1 MNFGNGVLW
10 LFFCIDMRSEEA
22 AGGSFSA
29 CYASGGNFLLT
40 MGDHLCYSITGN
52 FNALKRNALK
62 QISKSLKII
71 YNYKRQKVKKESRGE
86 KLWR

>member
-1 MNFGNGVLW
+1 MNFGNRVLW

-40 MGDHLCYSITGN
+40 MGDHLCYSINEN
-52 FNALKRNALK
+52 FNTLKRNALK
-62 QISKSLKII
+62 
-71 YNYKRQKVKKESRGE
+71 
-86 KLWR
+86 

>member
-29 CYASGGNFLLT
+29 CYDSGGNFLLT
-40 MGDHLCYSITGN
+40 MGDHLCYSINEN

-62 QISKSLKII
+62 RIGKTSKL
-71 YNYKRQKVKKESRGE
+71 
-86 KLWR
+86 